1 MMPYE
6 LLVAAWEAVHA
17 SCRTAD
23 TNHTSI
29 IRYMPSLPP
38 SLLTA
43 TNTKE
48 IPMHHKSLLD
58 ITHMPNTKWL
68 SVYAE

>member
-6 LLVAAWEAVHA
+6 LLVAAWAAVHA

-23 TNHTSI
+23 TNHTSL
-29 IRYMPSLPP
+29 IRYMPFLPP

-43 TNTKE
+43 TYTKE
-48 IPMHHKSLLD
+48 MLMHHKSLL
-58 ITHMPNTKWL
+58 ITLMPNTKWL
-68 SVYAE
+68 TVYAE